1 MKTLYSYTNNIA
13 TDYMKKIYLLLA
25 VVLYSAMCASA
36 QKDSLRFRK
45 NAISINVPSFPRIFS
60 LNYERVLSQKRLV
73 TIVHVGF
80 YYLPFDQGSKNL
92 TALFTG
98 VDFLI
103 GKKKHYLDLG
113 AGFIFDKT
121 IDLSSAPKIR
131 RKITPTFIPRVGY
144 RYQGKPKGF
153 FVRALFTPYLID
165 ITPKDLEDQH
175 YNRYFNFKTP
185 DSFWYALI
193 PSVGFGYSF

>member
-1 MKTLYSYTNNIA
+1 
-13 TDYMKKIYLLLA
+13 MKKIYLLLA
-25 VVLYSAMCASA
+25 VVLYSTMCASA

-45 NAISINVPSFPRIFS
+45 NAIVLNIPAVPRIYS

-73 TIVHVGF
+73 TIAHIGF
-80 YYLPFDQGSKNL
+80 YYLPLNQGSKNL

-121 IDLSSAPKIR
+121 IDLSSVPEIR
-131 RKITPTFIPRVGY
+131 RKITPTFIPKVGY
-144 RYQGKPKGF
+144 RYQHKPKGF
-153 FVRALFTPYLID
+153 FIRALFNPFIID
-165 ITPKDLEDQH
+165 ITPKDPEDQH
-175 YNRYFNFKTP
+175 YNRYFNVKTP
-185 DSFWYALI
+185 DNFWYTLL